1 MSNQTRSSKN
11 GLSIKDLVT
20 IGIFTA
26 LLFVTM
32 LIGGIVFAP
41 NPVLTFYM
49 PLGAALL
56 GGPVMMLLI
65 AKVPKRGAIAIV
77 GILCGVIWFATGMHW
92 AMDLGYIV
100 GGIIGDIIAGSGK
113 YKNKLLNM
121 IAFICLSLGAT
132 GTYISY
138 FADRNTWCNY
148 MLKGGTSESYID
160 AMNAA
165 AQNWMLA
172 IIILGTIVIAGLSA
186 WVGNILLKK
195 QFKKAGIT
203 A

>member
-1 MSNQTRSSKN
+1 MSSQARGNQKSL
-11 GLSIKDLVT
+11 GVKDLIT
-20 IGIFTA
+20 IGVFTA
-26 LLFVTM
+26 ILFVTM
-32 LIGGIVFAP
+32 LIGGIIFAP

-65 AKVPKRGAIAIV
+65 AKVPKRGVVAIS

-92 AMDLGYIV
+92 AMDLGYVI
-100 GGIIGDIIAGSGK
+100 GGIIGDLIAGSGK

-121 IAFICLSLGAT
+121 VAFICVSLGAT

-138 FADRNTWCNY
+138 FVDKSSWSNY
-148 MLKGGTSESYID
+148 MLKGGTSSSYIE

-165 AQNWMLA
+165 AKNWMLA
-172 IIILGTIVIAGLSA
+172 VILIGTVLVAGISA
-186 WVGNILLKK
+186 WVGSKLLRK
-195 QFKKAGIT
+195 QFEKAGIT